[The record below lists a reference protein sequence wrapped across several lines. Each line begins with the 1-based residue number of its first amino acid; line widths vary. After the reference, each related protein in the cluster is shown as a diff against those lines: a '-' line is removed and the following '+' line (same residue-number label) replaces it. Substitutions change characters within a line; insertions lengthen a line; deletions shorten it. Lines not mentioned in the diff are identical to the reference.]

1 MLQVSYDCSIITTFE
16 AINDVPVNY
25 LLYRTVR
32 PKTSITVP
40 PNTSQKISCLK
51 SFVILSANNDKTL
64 EFLSRIEIVNETKDT
79 KWIYSKH
86 FIGIPE
92 TKNTLIWT
100 TSWKFLGD
108 ELEAGDHISL
118 KVLSD
123 FCVIQFAGIEL
134 VYDYEPDDK
143 CNSLYQLQRMSKI
156 SSFLSE
162 ALVYLLFKSQR
173 TLYRMQSLVKE

>member
-1 MLQVSYDCSIITTFE
+1 M
-16 AINDVPVNY
+16 
-25 LLYRTVR
+25 
-32 PKTSITVP
+32 
-40 PNTSQKISCLK
+40 
-51 SFVILSANNDKTL
+51 
-64 EFLSRIEIVNETKDT
+64 
-79 KWIYSKH
+79 
-86 FIGIPE
+86 
-92 TKNTLIWT
+92 
-100 TSWKFLGD
+100 GD
-108 ELEAGDHISL
+108 ELEAGYHIRH

-123 FCVIQFAGIEL
+123 FCVIKSAGIEL